1 MQEEESWRTS
11 NEILV
16 KGEGVM
22 LQYLTS
28 ILMYVFNG
36 LISGDLTVH

>member
-11 NEILV
+11 NGILV
-16 KGEGVM
+16 EGEGVM

-28 ILMYVFNG
+28 ILRYVFNG
-36 LISGDLTVH
+36 LINGDLTVH